1 MMINDYSAFVKRILY
16 MNILPFALNNFAGD
30 FG

>member
-16 MNILPFALNNFAGD
+16 VNILPCALHNFAGD